1 MDHSQQ
7 IGAALLAA
15 RASGAAAGLSP
26 AEIARIDHPTA
37 LRAQDIVVE
46 AIKRPIAAWKVAVV
60 PDGVVLAAPIHDL
73 FPAGARLPLSLCG
86 DCGIE
91 CEIAFRIARDIGP
104 RREPYSAEDVSG
116 HIAHA
121 CVTAEIL
128 NSRLPGK
135 YQSPRNAQ
143 LADSL
148 SNAALI
154 AGEPVANWH
163 ARDFRT
169 IPVEFSV
176 DGNSVVSR
184 QGGHPTG
191 DPFGG
196 VVALANHLSSRGM
209 TLAAGQI
216 VTAGSYTGV
225 HFAPTGGRFSVR
237 FDGFPELKFEIG

>member
-1 MDHSQQ
+1 MDDPQT
-7 IGAALLAA
+7 IGAALLKA
-15 RASGAAAGLSP
+15 RVAGTPADISP
-26 AEIARIDHPTA
+26 ALIDRLDLATA
-37 LRAQDIVVE
+37 LRAQDLVV
-46 AIKRPIAAWKVAVV
+46 ASLNRPIAAWKVAVI
-60 PDGVVLAAPIHDL
+60 PDGSVLSAPIHDL
-73 FPAGARLPLSLCG
+73 FPGGARLPLSLCG

-104 RREPYSAEDVSG
+104 RAKAYTGDEIASHV
-116 HIAHA
+116 AHA

-143 LADSL
+143 LADLL

-154 AGEPVANWH
+154 AGEPVADWRG
-163 ARDFRT
+163 RDLKS
-169 IPVEFSV
+169 IAVEFSA
-176 DGNSVVSR
+176 GGKSIVSR

-196 VVALANHLSSRGM
+196 VIALANHLSARGM
-209 TLAAGQI
+209 MLAAGQI

-225 HFAPTGGRFSVR
+225 HFAPEGGRFAVR
-237 FDGFPELKFEIG
+237 FDGFPELSFEVG